1 MKEHSMTNGQARAVW
16 ADQCAATSGIRERF
30 GAQSALDYLVSEKLM
45 NFVEAAGDRREFA
58 RELPAFVA
66 EVRRIFSW
74 QELNEHL
81 FRMEQELE
89 RVGSDECADDTDPED
104 DFADPPALVA
114 ARKEQFN
121 IMKQMLLEERLG
133 TS

>member
-1 MKEHSMTNGQARAVW
+1 
-16 ADQCAATSGIRERF
+16 
-30 GAQSALDYLVSEKLM
+30 
-45 NFVEAAGDRREFA
+45 
-58 RELPAFVA
+58 LPAFVA

-81 FRMEQELE
+81 SRIKQELD
-89 RVGSDECADDTDPED
+89 RAGSAEGADDTDPDD

-114 ARKEQFN
+114 ARKERFD